1 MPSQWLM
8 RGCGGTKTS
17 IWFVEGPFARAGSS
31 SALTTT
37 LVARDADRREIFA
50 GDTFL
55 EEPAFVLEIVGA
67 NIVVAEM
74 HRIATPLAVMVVLQ
88 TLKPNALSRL
98 ARGWRGEDVAA
109 VREIEKA
116 SNPTPDL
123 PIAHLMGNNHQFFTC
138 KQSGRVLIYV
148 IVVLVAGGLYPDL
161 A

>member
-1 MPSQWLM
+1 M

-98 ARGWRGEDVAA
+98 ARGWRGVDVAA

-116 SNPTPDL
+116 SNHVHDFQECRKS
-123 PIAHLMGNNHQFFTC
+123 NTC
-138 KQSGRVLIYV
+138 SEFWSFWAMPPGVLLWGV
-148 IVVLVAGGLYPDL
+148 GGS
-161 A
+161 